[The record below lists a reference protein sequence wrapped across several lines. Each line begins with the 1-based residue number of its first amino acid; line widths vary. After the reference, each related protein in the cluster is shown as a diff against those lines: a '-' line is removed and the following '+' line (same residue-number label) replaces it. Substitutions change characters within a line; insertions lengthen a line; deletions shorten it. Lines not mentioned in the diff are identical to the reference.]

1 MEELVAQISSIA
13 RGMWKHRWSGL
24 AVAWLVAAVGA
35 AVVLRVPDRYEAT
48 ARIFVDTQS
57 ILKPLMSGLAIQ
69 PNTDQ
74 QVVMLSR
81 TLITRP
87 NVEKLVRMADL
98 DLASQSKAQQDALV
112 DGLMQTLQIQS
123 AGRDNLYSLAYRDSS
138 PEKAQRVVQALVSIF
153 VESSLGDSRKDTDSA
168 KKFIDEQIKNYVGKL
183 EEAEA
188 RLKAFK
194 LRNIEIQTSDG
205 KDMASQLSEMASQL
219 ERARLEL
226 REAENARDSAKQQL
240 DNEKSQS
247 ADLTSRSLLQESA
260 VSVATPEIDSR
271 IEAQK
276 RNLDVLLQR
285 FTDEHPDVL
294 GARRLIK
301 ELEELKRKEVAEL
314 RKTAMATPTSSANNS
329 SLAYQ
334 ELNRLLA
341 TSEVQVAALK
351 ARVSEYT
358 ARYARARENMKT
370 APQIEGEA
378 AQLNR
383 DYAIHKKNYEDLVA
397 RREAASMSGELEAAN
412 GVADFRLIDPPRSS
426 SQPVAPN
433 RTLLMPLALVAG
445 LAAGLF
451 MAFAMSQLRPVFHDP
466 RSLRAV
472 TQMPLL
478 GVVTMVLSDEGR
490 SQVRSNLIRFIAAST
505 SLFLV
510 FGIGLAVMAF
520 IAAQAK

>member
-1 MEELVAQISSIA
+1 
-13 RGMWKHRWSGL
+13 
-24 AVAWLVAAVGA
+24 
-35 AVVLRVPDRYEAT
+35 
-48 ARIFVDTQS
+48 
-57 ILKPLMSGLAIQ
+57 
-69 PNTDQ
+69 
-74 QVVMLSR
+74 
-81 TLITRP
+81 
-87 NVEKLVRMADL
+87 
-98 DLASQSKAQQDALV
+98 
-112 DGLMQTLQIQS
+112 
-123 AGRDNLYSLAYRDSS
+123 
-138 PEKAQRVVQALVSIF
+138 
-153 VESSLGDSRKDTDSA
+153 
-168 KKFIDEQIKNYVGKL
+168 
-183 EEAEA
+183 
-188 RLKAFK
+188 
-194 LRNIEIQTSDG
+194 
-205 KDMASQLSEMASQL
+205 
-219 ERARLEL
+219 
-226 REAENARDSAKQQL
+226 
-240 DNEKSQS
+240 
-247 ADLTSRSLLQESA
+247 
-260 VSVATPEIDSR
+260 
-271 IEAQK
+271 
-276 RNLDVLLQR
+276 
-285 FTDEHPDVL
+285 
-294 GARRLIK
+294 
-301 ELEELKRKEVAEL
+301 
-314 RKTAMATPTSSANNS
+314 
-329 SLAYQ
+329 
-334 ELNRLLA
+334 
-341 TSEVQVAALK
+341 
-351 ARVSEYT
+351 
-358 ARYARARENMKT
+358 MKT